1 MTAHQHD
8 DIILRPKL
16 WFFRGHMLWAKW
28 KKTFVIGVFSTS
40 FWIPSPLP
48 WLHFAFSHRS
58 PKKEKKIDCLWGG
71 MGGVFLPWPAPSK
84 HGLRVQTLPV
94 FLPQCSCTYLEERRN
109 IVELFAA
116 IASVRPS
123 NEITYNISQKLA
135 EVSSF
140 WKKPLRFQ

>member
-1 MTAHQHD
+1 MIFQGPYALGKVKK
-8 DIILRPKL
+8 DICYWCFLH
-16 WFFRGHMLWAKW
+16 FFLNPL
-28 KKTFVIGVFSTS
+28 S
-40 FWIPSPLP
+40 SPLAS
-48 WLHFAFSHRS
+48 LCLQSQES
-58 PKKEKKIDCLWGG
+58 KKKKKIDCLWGG
-71 MGGVFLPWPAPSK
+71 MGGVFLPWLAPSK

-140 WKKPLRFQ
+140 

>member
-1 MTAHQHD
+1 MIFQGPYALGKVKK
-8 DIILRPKL
+8 DICYWCFLH
-16 WFFRGHMLWAKW
+16 FFLNPL
-28 KKTFVIGVFSTS
+28 S
-40 FWIPSPLP
+40 SPLAS
-48 WLHFAFSHRS
+48 LCLQSQES
-58 PKKEKKIDCLWGG
+58 KKKKNRLS

-109 IVELFAA
+109 IVELFAV

-140 WKKPLRFQ
+140 